1 MKAPVYSLVMLS
13 KHRLNMNTPIQKE
26 RKSAFGIA
34 ARCHDNA
41 GGFNQS
47 HHNMEPVKS
56 PFKNCP
62 FNILSYLSL
71 FFYFLPNNY
80 STVSFCFASLLL

>member
-1 MKAPVYSLVMLS
+1 MKAPVYSLVMLI

-34 ARCHDNA
+34 APCHDNA
-41 GGFNQS
+41 GGFKQS
-47 HHNMEPVKS
+47 HHNMEPIKSS

-62 FNILSYLSL
+62 FNILSLS
-71 FFYFLPNNY
+71 FFI
-80 STVSFCFASLLL
+80 LLLSAQ